1 MDKVIRVAVNN
12 NFNCTTIEFKQLD
25 DLQKIH
31 PESMFFV
38 NSNIK
43 TPKLLAINKHPYKAV
58 ITINPDIT
66 IDSSLVQRLY
76 DIDSSKVSFTRIKF
90 IPGHPEIIDL
100 INKVSETHNVVITN
114 QRFNGKKSIAEYVPD
129 YREHYMWNH
138 NRFRLFGDSL
148 AIIENLVK
156 PDNNIH
162 ICDQLGLGCGGCGL
176 CSTLT
181 TQMNLPI
188 YSLNLSCSGLC
199 RYHCPDCYAKTM
211 QRFVVALGHKPIA
224 FDVIQ
229 KNAKQR
235 GTTKHILDAKK
246 QFEIV

>member
-1 MDKVIRVAVNN
+1 MDKIVRVAVNN

-43 TPKLLAINKHPYKAV
+43 TPKLLAINKHPYRAV
-58 ITINPDIT
+58 ITVNPDIT
-66 IDSSLVQRLY
+66 IDPSLVQRLY
-76 DIDSSKVSFTRIKF
+76 GIDSSKISFTRIKF

-100 INKVSETHNVVITN
+100 INKVSETLPVVITN
-114 QRFNGKKSIAEYVPD
+114 QRFNGKKSISQYVPD
-129 YREHYMWNH
+129 FRDHYKWAH

-156 PDNNIH
+156 PGNNIY

-181 TQMNLPI
+181 TGQTLPI
-188 YSLNLSCSGLC
+188 YTLNLASSGIC
-199 RYHCPDCYAKTM
+199 QYNCVDCYAKTM
-211 QRFVVALGHKPIA
+211 QHFLRSINKPVMHFDWIHMNHKQSGKTQHI
-224 FDVIQ
+224 
-229 KNAKQR
+229 KQ
-235 GTTKHILDAKK
+235 AKK
-246 QFEIV
+246 KVAA